1 MSGHSLSDT
10 HGEVGGEYHD
20 WVGGED
26 HDEVDGEDHC
36 VVGGEDLVLPAAVK
50 HSSDLQKVVYPSQ
63 ADWPQARGP

>member
-10 HGEVGGEYHD
+10 HGEG
-20 WVGGED
+20 GGED

-50 HSSDLQKVVYPSQ
+50 HSSDLQKVVQPNQ
-63 ADWPQARGP
+63 ADWPQAIGKSRKSMKL